1 MIGLGNS
8 CGGMKSPP
16 LLVAALL
23 ACIIVLGFNYWI
35 ASSRSVDLQNRV
47 MELEV
52 RVRRAAAERGAV
64 ELKKNEFQG
73 ELEKQREQI
82 DKIQSLHSFQMEN
95 ANKIHQ
101 EEKATLMN
109 NITTNERLMQSL
121 QEHLKELQ
129 TEYGKLQLD
138 VYRFQKNQT
147 NLQRKFSYDL
157 SQCINQMKELKEQCE
172 ERINELTKK
181 GSDIPKDKE
190 NKEASE
196 DSNKNPQVSVQPSAF
211 KQAELQQAGLGKPK
225 ADGDAPGV
233 APTAKREDSSQTEGD
248 RVAVG
253 KHEPGAEEETLLR
266 EPQPPPGSPRASAG
280 PAAEALLGEAKRAA
294 PERATDQ
301 GVQPELK
308 PQGQKRPGSLG
319 WYPPLAVNPADGV
332 SWGFLPRRTAR
343 GVRGWSALR
352 DGRWVKME
360 TSLCAPWCYGG
371 IKLINLNIFPDKQG
385 HEALNQDKDIDYNL
399 DENEA
404 ESETDKQ
411 AALTGL
417 ENDLHV
423 PKHED
428 NVKNHL
434 LDQVEEQQKL

>member
-8 CGGMKSPP
+8 RRGMKSPP

-35 ASSRSVDLQNRV
+35 ASSRSVDLQNRI
-47 MELEV
+47 MELEG

-95 ANKIHQ
+95 ANRLHR

-109 NITTNERLMQSL
+109 NITTNEQLIQSL
-121 QEHLKELQ
+121 RGHLKELQ
-129 TEYGKLQLD
+129 TKYGKLQLD
-138 VYRFQKNQT
+138 VYQFQKNQT

-181 GSDIPKDKE
+181 DSDIPKIKE
-190 NKEASE
+190 NKDFSE
-196 DSNKNPQVSVQPSAF
+196 DSNKNLQVNVQLPAF
-211 KQAELQQAGLGKPK
+211 KQVEFQQAALEQQK
-225 ADGDAPGV
+225 ADEDVPGAV
-233 APTAKREDSSQTEGD
+233 PTAKRTDSAQAKERINGL
-248 RVAVG
+248 VAIR
-253 KHEPGAEEETLLR
+253 KQEPKAEEERLFSELKNS
-266 EPQPPPGSPRASAG
+266 QDSLKVSAG
-280 PAAEALLGEAKRAA
+280 PKEMPPEPEKGPNPYEAAKHVAGREAIEPAAEQAANEEVEREQLLNYDARQDD
-294 PERATDQ
+294 P
-301 GVQPELK
+301 
-308 PQGQKRPGSLG
+308 RPGK
-319 WYPPLAVNPADGV
+319 D
-332 SWGFLPRRTAR
+332 
-343 GVRGWSALR
+343 
-352 DGRWVKME
+352 
-360 TSLCAPWCYGG
+360 
-371 IKLINLNIFPDKQG
+371 DKRG
-385 HEALNQDKDIDYNL
+385 HEALNQDKDVDYNL

-411 AALTGL
+411 AALAGI
-417 ENDLHV
+417 ENNLHV
-423 PKHED
+423 QNHED

-434 LDQVEEQQKL
+434 FDQAEEQQKS